1 MTEKYERSLMLTS
14 TQLTWICILCS
25 KLSELHQWNVF
36 ISGSLLIQT
45 AAQATITKET
55 QSDGY
60 SQLST

>member
-1 MTEKYERSLMLTS
+1 MLTS
-14 TQLTWICILCS
+14 VQLTWICILCS

-36 ISGSLLIQT
+36 ISGNLLIQT
-45 AAQATITKET
+45 AAQTTITKET